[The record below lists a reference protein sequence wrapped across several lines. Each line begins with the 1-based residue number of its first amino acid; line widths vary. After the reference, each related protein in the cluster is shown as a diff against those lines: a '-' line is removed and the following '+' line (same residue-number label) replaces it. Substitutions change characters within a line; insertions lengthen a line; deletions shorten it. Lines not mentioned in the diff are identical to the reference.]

1 MNDRLQL
8 LLDAQRV
15 FEALQELRRP
25 GPMPPPV
32 PRIEL
37 LPQLTGRF

>member
-8 LLDAQRV
+8 LLEAQRV
-15 FEALQELRRP
+15 FEALRELRRL
-25 GPMPPPV
+25 GPVPPPL